1 MVVCAFAMVIGFDRH
16 RVFYPMLLTVI
27 ATYYVL
33 FAVIASSTPAL
44 AFECL
49 MALLL
54 ASCVDWKL
62 V

>member
-1 MVVCAFAMVIGFDRH
+1 MVTGFDRE
-16 RVFYPMLLTVI
+16 RVLYPTLLTVI

-49 MALLL
+49 MAI
-54 ASCVDWKL
+54 ASL
-62 V
+62 VGRDRLQK